1 MKNQFSIKNWITFTG
16 LMSLYLIVMLVIVTI
31 LIKIDNEDTLL
42 NIFTT
47 IFTLFTNVITAVI
60 TFFFT
65 RKSIDSTHSEIE
77 DEAAEEDDE

>member
-1 MKNQFSIKNWITFTG
+1 MNNSINIKNWITISG
-16 LMSLYLIVMLVIVTI
+16 LTSLYLIVMLIIITI
-31 LIKIDNEDTLL
+31 IFRVESEDTLM

-65 RKSIDSTHSEIE
+65 RKSVDSTHSEIE
-77 DEAAEEDDE
+77 EDVK

>member
-1 MKNQFSIKNWITFTG
+1 MKQSSVNIKNWVTFSG
-16 LMSLYLIVMLVIVTI
+16 LMTLYIIVMVVVGVIIFRVE
-31 LIKIDNEDTLL
+31 NEDLLL

-65 RKSIDSTHSEIE
+65 RKSIDSTHAEIE
-77 DEAAEEDDE
+77 REENSR